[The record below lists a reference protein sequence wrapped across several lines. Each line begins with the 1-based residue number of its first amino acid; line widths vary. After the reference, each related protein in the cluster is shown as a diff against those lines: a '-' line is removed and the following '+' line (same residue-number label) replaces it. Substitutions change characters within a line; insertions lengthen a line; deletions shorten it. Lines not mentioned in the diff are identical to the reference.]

1 MINRKQVLIFLNV
14 HLLVQALNTLPCR
27 LVQDLNLQKPISRNT
42 IKILLKVKKRKE
54 GEDCF
59 LKTVFF
65 FYKASLEELIRHGL
79 QALRDTL
86 QQDKELNIENTS
98 IAIVGEDHPFEMVE
112 GEGLQRYLDLLG
124 DETGRTSAAVAP
136 EETEAMDTAED

>member
-1 MINRKQVLIFLNV
+1 
-14 HLLVQALNTLPCR
+14 
-27 LVQDLNLQKPISRNT
+27 
-42 IKILLKVKKRKE
+42 
-54 GEDCF
+54 
-59 LKTVFF
+59 
-65 FYKASLEELIRHGL
+65 LEELIRHGL

-124 DETGRTSAAVAP
+124 NETGRTSAAVAP